1 MAKSR
6 KTRKSP
12 RRGSGV
18 RASRARRRLW
28 WRVALVGLV
37 LFAGWVVYL
46 DAIVTARFEGR
57 RFQIP
62 SRVYARPLEL
72 YRGASLVPDG
82 LAWELDQLGYRRGG
96 DLKRPGT
103 YERRGG
109 HFDIHTRGFL
119 FPDGREPDRQLALDI
134 SNDRVADLSVRTG
147 PTTSLVRLEPLQI
160 GGIYPAHHED
170 RILVR
175 LKDTPPLLRKTLIE
189 VEDRDFQDHIGI
201 APLSILRALWVD
213 LRAGRAVQGAS
224 TLTQQLARNLF
235 LTRHRTLTRKATEAV
250 MAILLD
256 LHYSKDEILD
266 TYYNEVYL
274 GQDGRRAI
282 HGFGLASEFY
292 FGQPLNTLKLHQI
305 ALLVGLVKGPSYY
318 DPRRH
323 PQRALDRRNLII
335 RMLAKNGIVGQAAAD
350 HALRQP
356 LGVVDK
362 PSVSTDR
369 YPAFIDLVRRDLS
382 RNYKDSDLRSAGL
395 RIFTTLNPQVEH
407 AAERAESSTL
417 RRLDHQGDKDPL
429 QGALVVTN
437 KESGEVLAIVGGRD
451 PHYAGFNRALDAHRQ
466 IGSLVKPA
474 IYLAALS
481 HPDRYTLITHVKDEP
496 VSLTLDNGTEWTPHN
511 FEHKPHGEVP
521 LHTALAHSFN
531 LAAVHVGLELGVDQ
545 VIDTMHRLGVE
556 EKLPHYPS
564 LFLGSATLSP
574 VDVTA
579 MYQSIAGNGFKV
591 PLRTIRDVT
600 TADNHELS
608 RYSYQVQQA
617 ADPRAVH
624 LVQYAMQEVVREG
637 TAKTA
642 YNYLPSQLT
651 AAGKT
656 GTTDDSRDSWFAG
669 FTGDYLAVAWVG
681 RDDNEPTRFTGATG
695 ALRVWAN
702 LMSRLPQ
709 HSLDP
714 VVPSGVTYYWV
725 DDKTGKLT
733 GKGCPNARYVPF
745 INGSQPKET
754 EHCSG
759 GLGNRIQHWFDRM
772 FQ

>member
-1 MAKSR
+1 MR
-6 KTRKSP
+6 
-12 RRGSGV
+12 
-18 RASRARRRLW
+18 
-28 WRVALVGLV
+28 WRVLIVLLV
-37 LFAGWVVYL
+37 LLAGWVVYL

-57 RFQIP
+57 RFQVP
-62 SRVYARPLEL
+62 SRVYSRPLEL
-72 YRGASLVPDG
+72 YQGASMVPSGLV
-82 LAWELDQLGYRRGG
+82 WELQQLGYRQNG
-96 DLKRPGT
+96 DLSRPGT
-103 YERRGG
+103 FQRQGDHLEL
-109 HFDIHTRGFL
+109 HTRGFL
-119 FPDGREPDRQLALDI
+119 FPDGPEPPRRLSLTI
-134 SNDRVADLSVRTG
+134 SGDKLTAMSVTDG
-147 PTTSLVRLEPLQI
+147 PQTALVRLAPLQI
-160 GGIYPAHHED
+160 GGIYPAHHQD

-189 VEDRDFQDHIGI
+189 VEDRDFKDHIGI

-213 LRAGRAVQGAS
+213 LKAGRAVQGAS

-235 LTRHRTLTRKATEAV
+235 LTRHRTLSRKITEAV
-250 MAILLD
+250 MAVLLD

-274 GQDGRRAI
+274 GQDGNRAI

-292 FGQPLNTLKLHQI
+292 FGQPLRTLHLHQI

-323 PQRALDRRNLII
+323 PQRAMDRRNLII
-335 RMLAKNGIVGQAAAD
+335 RMLAAN
-350 HALRQP
+350 
-356 LGVVDK
+356 GVVDQATAAHALKQSLDVVSK
-362 PSVSTDR
+362 PSFSTDR

-395 RIFTTLNPQVEH
+395 RIFTTLDPQVEH
-407 AAERAESSTL
+407 AAEQAELQTL
-417 RRLDHQGDKDPL
+417 RHLDHPGDKDPL
-429 QGALVVTN
+429 EGALVVTS
-437 KESGEVLAIVGGRD
+437 KGSGEVLAIVGGRD
-451 PHYAGFNRALDAHRQ
+451 PHFAGFNRALDAHRQ

-474 IYLAALS
+474 IYLTALS
-481 HPDRYTLITHVKDEP
+481 HPDRYTLITHILDEP
-496 VSLTLDNGTEWTPHN
+496 VTLGLADGKEWTPHN
-511 FEHKPHGEVP
+511 FEHHPHGEVP
-521 LHTALAHSFN
+521 LHKALADSYN
-531 LAAVHVGLELGVDQ
+531 LSAVRVGLNVGIDQ

-556 EKLPHYPS
+556 EKLPHVPS
-564 LFLGSATLSP
+564 LLLGSATLTP
-574 VDVTA
+574 LDVTA
-579 MYQSIAGNGFKV
+579 MYQSIAGNGFRV

-600 TADNHELS
+600 TSDNHSLS
-608 RYSYQVQQA
+608 RYPYQVQQA

-642 YNYLPSQLT
+642 YDYLPPQLG

-695 ALRVWAN
+695 ALRVWTNFMA
-702 LMSRLPQ
+702 RLPQ

-714 VVPSGVTYYWV
+714 VVPAGVTYYWV

-733 GKGCPNARYVPF
+733 DQGCPDARYVPF
-745 INGSQPKET
+745 IDGSQPQARDD
-754 EHCSG
+754 CSG
-759 GLGNRIQHWFDRM
+759 ALGSRIHHWFDRM